1 MVVVVVVGAEVV
13 VGAAVVVVVGAE
25 VVVGAAVVVVVGAAV
40 VVVADASSGG
50 LLASPQPA
58 VMMAN
63 DMRAM
68 PKERLI

>member
-1 MVVVVVVGAEVV
+1 MVVVVVVVGAEVV

-25 VVVGAAVVVVVGAAV
+25 VVVGAAVVVVA
-40 VVVADASSGG
+40 ASSDG